1 MKIVQP
7 IRDKNK
13 INEMKIELR
22 KKGTRDYLLFV
33 TGINTGLRISDIIK
47 LKVSDVLNADRTVK
61 SHITIIEQKT
71 NKLKKFKINDTLAR
85 EFLEYTKNMKMSD
98 YLFTSRKGINK
109 PITRVQAYRL
119 LNTVALK
126 IELEEIGTH
135 TLRKTFGYHFYKKSK
150 DVAMLQKLFN
160 HSSPSITLRYIG
172 IEQDEID
179 EAYSDFEI

>member
-13 INEMKIELR
+13 IEEMKIELR

-47 LKVSDVLNADRTVK
+47 LRVLDVLNEDRTVK

-71 NKLKKFKINDTLAR
+71 SKRKKFKINATLVV
-85 EFLEYTKNMKMSD
+85 EFLEYTKNMKMTD
-98 YLFTSRKGINK
+98 YLFVSRKGNNNH
-109 PITRVQAYRL
+109 ITRVQAYRI
-119 LNTVALK
+119 LNEVALR
-126 IELEEIGTH
+126 IGLEEIGTH
-135 TLRKTFGYHFYKKSK
+135 TLRKTFGYWFYKKTK
-150 DVAMLQKLFN
+150 DIAMLQKLFN
-160 HSSPSITLRYIG
+160 HSSPSITLAYIG

-179 EAYSDFEI
+179 EAYEEFAI